1 MATSNSGDDKGDT
14 GNGGGGSGNSGS
26 SGNGGAGGNSGDSGG
41 GGDTGNPTGASI
53 TDLTGDLKKFSDAGS
68 PNLHF
73 TPESSKKLVAL
84 IKTYK
89 EQLQY
94 TRSYMD
100 SIDEMGNE
108 GDLPS
113 AHATK
118 QNLLYD
124 INGPGGAKD
133 MAQKCIDYLDALQD
147 AVGKA
152 GASIEHHG

>member
-1 MATSNSGDDKGDT
+1 MATSD
-14 GNGGGGSGNSGS
+14 
-26 SGNGGAGGNSGDSGG
+26 SGNGGTGDKSDDTGG
-41 GGDTGNPTGASI
+41 GGTGNPNGTSI

-68 PNLHF
+68 PNLNF
-73 TPESSKKLVAL
+73 TPEASKKLVDL
-84 IKTYK
+84 ITTYK
-89 EQLQY
+89 GQLQH

-100 SIDEMGNE
+100 SIDYMGAE

-118 QNLLYD
+118 ANLLYD

-133 MAQKCIDYLDALQD
+133 MAQKCIDYLDALRD

-152 GASIEHHG
+152 AASIEDHG